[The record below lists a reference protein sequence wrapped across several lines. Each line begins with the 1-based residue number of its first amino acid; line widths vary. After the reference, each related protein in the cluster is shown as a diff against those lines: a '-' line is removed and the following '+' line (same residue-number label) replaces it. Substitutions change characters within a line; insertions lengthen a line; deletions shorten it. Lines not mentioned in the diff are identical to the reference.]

1 MKLAR
6 VENQVR
12 EFNMELEE
20 YRTAKEKLDEE
31 NEKLKQGAK
40 EAMSEQVVQDYEDN
54 IRKIEQEKSRLFIK
68 ISKLE
73 NSVRDLKDHN
83 KGLERVLNQV
93 KSGETRPEDLQDELN
108 VLVEQSERSQVKL
121 KELTAPT
128 PRIGTSRIV
137 NLKEKE
143 EEKDEG
149 FGRQDSIAPFTF
161 SEFKRT
167 ISKDTTSSIDRRAS
181 IFGMIGGLDAYRKT
195 LEGSMLESVPGDN
208 SF

>member
-121 KELTAPT
+121 KELAVPT
-128 PRIGTSRIV
+128 PRIGTSRII

-143 EEKDEG
+143 EEKGEG
-149 FGRQDSIAPFTF
+149 FGLTKAAAIR
-161 SEFKRT
+161 
-167 ISKDTTSSIDRRAS
+167 
-181 IFGMIGGLDAYRKT
+181 
-195 LEGSMLESVPGDN
+195 
-208 SF
+208 